1 LPQLQNYRLI
11 IIPLM
16 NLRNSKLCM
25 YTLYNN
31 SLLEMMK
38 HNILIVWLI
47 VKSLYCS
54 NLQSGPLFQTIRR
67 NKPMIEPIRIWI
79 YYDLWLPY
87 LMSDQKEIIKEFSLK
102 DSFGSNYP
110 VISKETIFSYIS
122 VDQKLDFLFNFLLI
136 FPQKIFF

>member
-1 LPQLQNYRLI
+1 
-11 IIPLM
+11 
-16 NLRNSKLCM
+16 
-25 YTLYNN
+25 
-31 SLLEMMK
+31 
-38 HNILIVWLI
+38 
-47 VKSLYCS
+47 
-54 NLQSGPLFQTIRR
+54 
-67 NKPMIEPIRIWI
+67 MIEPIRIWI

-122 VDQKLDFLFNFLLI
+122 VDQKPDFLFNFLLI

>member
-1 LPQLQNYRLI
+1 
-11 IIPLM
+11 
-16 NLRNSKLCM
+16 
-25 YTLYNN
+25 
-31 SLLEMMK
+31 
-38 HNILIVWLI
+38 
-47 VKSLYCS
+47 
-54 NLQSGPLFQTIRR
+54 
-67 NKPMIEPIRIWI
+67 MIEPIRIWI